1 MAHFAKINS
10 DNIVEDII
18 VVDNDIITV
27 DGVENENLGI
37 EFCKTI
43 HGEDTNWVQCS
54 YNSTFRHVYPRKG
67 SEWKPDVDKFILPQ
81 PFLSWTLN
89 SEYNWEAPI
98 TNPST
103 EDVKYV
109 WIEELYNSDNTLGW
123 VEYQE

>member
-10 DNIVEDII
+10 DSIVEDII

-37 EFCKTI
+37 EFCQTI

-54 YNSTFRHVYPRKG
+54 YNSNFRHVYPRKG

>member
-27 DGVENENLGI
+27 DDAENENLGI

-54 YNSTFRHVYPRKG
+54 YNSNFRHTYPRKG

-109 WIEELYNSDNTLGW
+109 WIEDLYNSDNTLGW

>member
-10 DNIVEDII
+10 DSIVEDII

-27 DGVENENLGI
+27 DDAENENLGI
-37 EFCKTI
+37 EFCQTI

-54 YNSTFRHVYPRKG
+54 YNSNFRHTYPRKG

-109 WIEELYNSDNTLGW
+109 WVEDLYNSDNTLGW

>member
-54 YNSTFRHVYPRKG
+54 YNKTFRHEYPRKG

-81 PFLSWTLN
+81 PFLSWVLN

-98 TNPST
+98 PNPST

-109 WIEELYNSDNTLGW
+109 WIEDLYNSDNTLGW